1 MARGAPLRGAA
12 PIPAAQISHPGF
24 VFLSES
30 LLPVGTDKSFVTLV
44 VNINTMKWISTLGA
58 LACLLV
64 IVGAVMA
71 ILHMAGGKAIGTTGL
86 ALFFVYLGARSFD
99 RKRGTTN

>member
-1 MARGAPLRGAA
+1 
-12 PIPAAQISHPGF
+12 
-24 VFLSES
+24 
-30 LLPVGTDKSFVTLV
+30 
-44 VNINTMKWISTLGA
+44 MKWISTLGA